1 LWDDPVYDEADEYFR
16 GQAKG
21 RLYIEQ
27 IPEVPARNASPYS
40 QIAILRV
47 ADAATKL
54 HRWAQENGVME
65 ASALEAEAMRVLERA
80 EESGAP
86 AMERNLF
93 LDRDEEP
100 DPAVAPSGRAG
111 EPRPGGPCWEAVGVS
126 LPRRVLSERS
136 AGWVLMG
143 PFLLITLVF
152 VVFPLYRSI
161 VLAFSQTFGPG
172 ATTWAGMLNFVEVL
186 RDPLFWVA
194 VRNTALFT
202 LGSLFIQLPCSLLLA
217 SVLNRPGLKGR
228 AVYRLIMFMP
238 QLVGLVFAAM
248 IGGVFFAK
256 TVGPVNTVLNEL
268 FGVPLDFPGS
278 IIHVIPSLIVIAM
291 WLYVG
296 FNMVYFLAALQT
308 VDRSLVEAAMID
320 GASPPQRFCACGDP
334 VDPTCADLRRAAVV
348 HREHAAL
355 RVAVHHAQRAWA
367 RRTGG

>member
-1 LWDDPVYDEADEYFR
+1 VSA
-16 GQAKG
+16 AG
-21 RLYIEQ
+21 R
-27 IPEVPARNASPYS
+27 
-40 QIAILRV
+40 
-47 ADAATKL
+47 
-54 HRWAQENGVME
+54 ME
-65 ASALEAEAMRVLERA
+65 
-80 EESGAP
+80 P
-86 AMERNLF
+86 
-93 LDRDEEP
+93 
-100 DPAVAPSGRAG
+100 
-111 EPRPGGPCWEAVGVS
+111 VGVS
-126 LPRRVLSERS
+126 PRRVLSERS

-217 SVLNRPGLKGR
+217 SILNRPGLRGR

-256 TVGPVNTVLNEL
+256 TVGPVNTVLNGA
-268 FGVPLDFPGS
+268 FGVPLDFPWLD
-278 IIHVIPSLIVIAM
+278 IHVIPSLIIIAM

-320 GASPPQRFCACGDP
+320 GASPPQRFVHVVIPSIRPVLTFVVLLSFIGSMQLFELPFIMLNGPGTENRGLTVVMYLYQQGFEQGDLGMASA
-334 VDPTCADLRRAAVV
+334 VGWLLGLGLIGASAVQVFISRRETA
-348 HREHAAL
+348 
-355 RVAVHHAQRAWA
+355 
-367 RRTGG
+367 